1 MLENLEQGSLNARTN
16 RQREILDHVLNK
28 GTVAYAELVNLTG
41 KSLMTIHRDV
51 DDLVARGLLRKF
63 HGGVSALPTSVFE
76 SSSEF
81 RLLRNVEKKVSLAK
95 KAIEF
100 IDPGMSILLDDSTS
114 SHALAKLL
122 VDFGP
127 LTIVTNYLP
136 NINILTNNPEIK
148 LIVLGGS
155 YSKTH
160 DSFIGLAEETGL
172 SSYSIDMAFL
182 STSTIKGS
190 MTYHPEQEIV
200 IMKKD
205 MMKCSKRN
213 FLLMDTVKVG
223 QTSLHKLA
231 PVKDFSDVILNADV
245 DRELSDEINE
255 HTLVHFAR

>member
-1 MLENLEQGSLNARTN
+1 MIENLEQGSLNSRTN
-16 RQREILDHVLNK
+16 RQREILDHVLIQ

-136 NINILTNNPEIK
+136 NINILINNP
-148 LIVLGGS
+148 
-155 YSKTH
+155 
-160 DSFIGLAEETGL
+160 
-172 SSYSIDMAFL
+172 
-182 STSTIKGS
+182 
-190 MTYHPEQEIV
+190 
-200 IMKKD
+200 
-205 MMKCSKRN
+205 
-213 FLLMDTVKVG
+213 
-223 QTSLHKLA
+223 
-231 PVKDFSDVILNADV
+231 
-245 DRELSDEINE
+245 
-255 HTLVHFAR
+255 